1 MVDDNID
8 YDDYDKYPDYR
19 LKDPKPSDYIV
30 SNVSN
35 CKAVFNEI
43 KVSDFKQKKENEMR
57 YVDLDGDNLCP
68 HDKCFEDCDDCLDK
82 EILRLR
88 NLIEEQENIIV
99 DTRIELRKL
108 SKGWQY

>member
-1 MVDDNID
+1 
-8 YDDYDKYPDYR
+8 
-19 LKDPKPSDYIV
+19 
-30 SNVSN
+30 
-35 CKAVFNEI
+35 
-43 KVSDFKQKKENEMR
+43 MR
-57 YVDLDGDNLCP
+57 DVDLDEVNTCP
-68 HDKCFEDCDDCLDK
+68 HDKYFEDCDDCLDK